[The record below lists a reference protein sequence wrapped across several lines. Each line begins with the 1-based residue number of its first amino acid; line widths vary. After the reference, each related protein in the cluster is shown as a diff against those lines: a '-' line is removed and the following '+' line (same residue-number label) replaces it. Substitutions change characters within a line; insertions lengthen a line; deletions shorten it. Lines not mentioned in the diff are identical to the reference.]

1 MFDIYFNNKLVTSY
15 KVRTQKTAIK
25 KAVKEYPELV
35 KKGIIVQKR
44 INPTGNAPKT
54 LET

>member
-15 KVRTQKTAIK
+15 NVKKNKTAIK
-25 KAVKEYPELV
+25 KAAKEYPELI
-35 KKGIIVQKR
+35 KKGIIVQR
-44 INPTGNAPKT
+44 RLNIDYAPKT